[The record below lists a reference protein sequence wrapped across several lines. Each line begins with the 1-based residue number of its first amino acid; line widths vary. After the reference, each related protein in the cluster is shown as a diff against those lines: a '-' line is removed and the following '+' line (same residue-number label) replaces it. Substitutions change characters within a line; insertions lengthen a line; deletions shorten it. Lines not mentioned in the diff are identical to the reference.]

1 MITSVGRFLRK
12 LRIDRG
18 EILKTMAQ
26 TLEVSSAFLSAVEN
40 GKKKFPDAQLEKME
54 DYYNLTTNQM
64 EELKTAVIE
73 SSDVVELNMS
83 NVSFEN
89 RQLAVS
95 FARKF
100 DSLDEETSR
109 KKLIFLISIRRINV
123 CPTTQMYHFHKET
136 KDTYFKQYV
145 QNQKN

>member
-1 MITSVGRFLRK
+1 MITCVGRFLRK

-18 EILKTMAQ
+18 EILKTMAE
-26 TLEVSSAFLSAVEN
+26 TLGVSSAFLSAVEN

-54 DYYNLTTNQM
+54 DYYSLTVNQM

-109 KKLIFLISIRRINV
+109 KIINILNKH
-123 CPTTQMYHFHKET
+123 QE
-136 KDTYFKQYV
+136 D
-145 QNQKN
+145 

>member
-1 MITSVGRFLRK
+1 
-12 LRIDRG
+12 
-18 EILKTMAQ
+18 
-26 TLEVSSAFLSAVEN
+26 
-40 GKKKFPDAQLEKME
+40 ME
-54 DYYNLTTNQM
+54 DYYNLTANQM

-89 RQLAVS
+89 RQLEVS

-109 KKLIFLISIRRINV
+109 KIFNILNNH
-123 CPTTQMYHFHKET
+123 QE
-136 KDTYFKQYV
+136 D
-145 QNQKN
+145 

>member
-1 MITSVGRFLRK
+1 MGRQCSSKSAVPVAHHFSFCRRPVLA
-12 LRIDRG
+12 
-18 EILKTMAQ
+18 E
-26 TLEVSSAFLSAVEN
+26 TLGVSSAFLSAVEN
-40 GKKKFPDAQLEKME
+40 GKKKFPDAWFEKME

-83 NVSFEN
+83 NASFEN

-95 FARKF
+95 FARQF

-109 KKLIFLISIRRINV
+109 KIFNILNKH
-123 CPTTQMYHFHKET
+123 QE
-136 KDTYFKQYV
+136 D
-145 QNQKN
+145 

>member
-18 EILKTMAQ
+18 EILKTMSE
-26 TLEVSSAFLSAVEN
+26 TLGVSSAFLSAVEN
-40 GKKKFPDAQLEKME
+40 GKKKFPDAWLEKME
-54 DYYNLTTNQM
+54 DYYNLTANQI

-89 RQLAVS
+89 RQLVVS

-109 KKLIFLISIRRINV
+109 KIINILNKH
-123 CPTTQMYHFHKET
+123 QE
-136 KDTYFKQYV
+136 D
-145 QNQKN
+145 

>member
-1 MITSVGRFLRK
+1 
-12 LRIDRG
+12 
-18 EILKTMAQ
+18 
-26 TLEVSSAFLSAVEN
+26 
-40 GKKKFPDAQLEKME
+40 ME
-54 DYYNLTTNQM
+54 DYYNLTANQM

-73 SSDVVELNMS
+73 SRDVVELNMS

-109 KKLIFLISIRRINV
+109 KIINILNKH
-123 CPTTQMYHFHKET
+123 QE
-136 KDTYFKQYV
+136 D
-145 QNQKN
+145 

>member
-18 EILKTMAQ
+18 EILKTMAE
-26 TLEVSSAFLSAVEN
+26 TLGVSSAFLSALEN
-40 GKKKFPDAQLEKME
+40 GNKKFPDAWFEKME
-54 DYYNLTTNQM
+54 DYYNLTANQM

-73 SSDVVELNMS
+73 SSDVVEFNMS

-100 DSLDEETSR
+100 DSLYEE
-109 KKLIFLISIRRINV
+109 K
-123 CPTTQMYHFHKET
+123 
-136 KDTYFKQYV
+136 
-145 QNQKN
+145 QKNI

>member
-1 MITSVGRFLRK
+1 
-12 LRIDRG
+12 
-18 EILKTMAQ
+18 
-26 TLEVSSAFLSAVEN
+26 
-40 GKKKFPDAQLEKME
+40 ME
-54 DYYNLTTNQM
+54 DYYNLAANQM

-109 KKLIFLISIRRINV
+109 KIINILNKQLIIRITPIGNK
-123 CPTTQMYHFHKET
+123 HIIF
-136 KDTYFKQYV
+136 F
-145 QNQKN
+145 

>member
-1 MITSVGRFLRK
+1 MIASVGRFLRK

-18 EILKTMAQ
+18 EILKTMAE
-26 TLEVSSAFLSAVEN
+26 TLGVSSAFLSALEN
-40 GKKKFPDAQLEKME
+40 GNKKFPDVWFEKME
-54 DYYNLTTNQM
+54 DYYNLTANQM

-73 SSDVVELNMS
+73 SSDVVEFNMS

-100 DSLDEETSR
+100 DSLYEETSR
-109 KKLIFLISIRRINV
+109 KIFNILNNH
-123 CPTTQMYHFHKET
+123 QE
-136 KDTYFKQYV
+136 D
-145 QNQKN
+145 